1 MPPVGQDLSVR
12 HTFRILR
19 ERWFGLG
26 PIASERGVLAR
37 GVPLPALA
45 GSASSAAAS
54 SASALAA
61 ALVAGEISPEAASSY
76 ICATDD
82 TASLIMASAGCHTSA

>member
-1 MPPVGQDLSVR
+1 MR

-26 PIASERGVLAR
+26 PVASERGVLAR

-54 SASALAA
+54 SASAVAA
-61 ALVAGEISPEAASSY
+61 ASVAGDVSPDADSLY
-76 ICATDD
+76 ICAALHFSTTITSAGRLDILKRL
-82 TASLIMASAGCHTSA
+82 SIASALP